1 MAFGLTDDGFVL
13 KRLEDIKSEIETD
26 LREEFGEINVSPD
39 SVFGQIIGVM
49 SRHLAEIWEQA
60 ENIYFSFYPASAA
73 GFSLDGVA
81 QINGI
86 IRLASTESEVICQCL
101 GTQGTIIPDLTK
113 VSQSDQGKIFEQAGI
128 VVITRDTQHRTVVTV
143 AKDDDGTYTVTI
155 DGIDV
160 NFIASGNTLAEIA
173 ENLST
178 NINLTATVNSKV
190 ESVYNSGDEFFTI
203 TIKNEIGISGD
214 IPLTVD
220 RNYSIL
226 LTPPT
231 VDGLEYTE
239 LYSPALYRAVDTGS
253 FPVPIGSIDTI
264 ETPISGFSSVTNF
277 EDGVS
282 GRDPETDVELRTRR
296 IQSLQIAGAATIGA
310 IKARVGQEVDN
321 VVQVNVIENRT
332 DEWIPPGSSPTGRPP
347 HSIEVV
353 VEGGDDTEIAE
364 KIWEVKAAGI
374 QTYGNTTVIITD
386 SNGDPQEIRFSRPTT
401 VYLYVRIDYDK
412 TDAEEA
418 FPSDG
423 EDTIRD
429 NIYALGIAYDIGE
442 DVIRQRFFSAAY
454 SVPGITDATIYL
466 AEDVAPDNPS
476 PSWVQA
482 NVIIA
487 AQAVAVFENN
497 TTRIVLNDVTP

>member
-13 KRLEDIKSEIETD
+13 KRLEDIKSEIEID
-26 LREEFGEINVSPD
+26 LREAFGEINVSPD

-49 SRHLAEIWEQA
+49 SRHIAEIWEQA
-60 ENIYFSFYPASAA
+60 ESIYFSFYPASAE
-73 GFSLDGVA
+73 GYSLDGVA
-81 QINGI
+81 QLNGI
-86 IRLASTESEVICQCL
+86 IRLASTESEVVCQCL

-113 VSQSDQGKIFEQAGI
+113 VGQSDQGKIFEQAGI
-128 VVITRDTQHRTVVTV
+128 FVITRDTQHRTVLTV
-143 AKDDDGTYTVTI
+143 MKDDDGVYTVII
-155 DGIDV
+155 DGINV
-160 NFIASGNTLAEIA
+160 NFTASGNTIVEIA
-173 ENLST
+173 ENLSS
-178 NINLTATVNSKV
+178 NINAATTVNDKV
-190 ESVYNSGDEFFTI
+190 ESVYNSGEEFFTV
-203 TIKNEIGISGD
+203 TIKNEVGISGD

-226 LTPPT
+226 LASPT
-231 VDGLEYTE
+231 VNGIEYTE
-239 LYSPALYRAVDTGS
+239 LYSPALYRSVNAGR
-253 FPVPIGSIDTI
+253 FPVPIGSINTI

-277 EDGVS
+277 EDGIL

-364 KIWEVKAAGI
+364 KIWQVKAAGI
-374 QTYGNTTVIITD
+374 QTYGNTTVVIID

-401 VYLYVRIDYDK
+401 VHLYVRIDYDK
-412 TDAEEA
+412 TDAEES

-429 NIYALGIAYDIGE
+429 NIYALGILYDIGE
-442 DVIRQRFFSAAY
+442 DVIRQRFFSSVY
-454 SVPGITDATIYL
+454 SIPGITDANIYL
-466 AEDVAPDNPS
+466 AEDAAPNNPS
-476 PSWVQA
+476 PSWVQS
-482 NVIIA
+482 NIIIS
-487 AQAVAVFENN
+487 AQAVAVFENSI
-497 TTRIVLNDVTP
+497 TRIVLNDVTP